1 MMKQP
6 NGVTMKYSTFHKEV
20 ETCVLPKTIEFKKLV
35 GSEIRRLAIKPQ
47 KYEVV
52 FNFEKL
58 QTGLDWSIDIENLIK
73 MFVKGEGKTDKAIG
87 FYFLFHNTDIFFES
101 AKKIDELLFGK
112 GVTFAEK
119 FPDFPGALPS
129 SATNNSPRPIA
140 KPRPRKGVN
149 PVATQAVLK
158 IYKLI
163 MGDPDFLKFFYSLDY
178 DTQPDPFEFDPEKF
192 PRSGDEMNL
201 DRLLYQIAIVG
212 GILRRGEVE
221 AQDIMWM
228 QTTVKATLVNP
239 HVQNYLKW
247 VQTEDQVPGHS
258 DFCDAIFL
266 YERLVGD
273 IEKLPVLQ
281 GYLAKSVKP

>member
-6 NGVTMKYSTFHKEV
+6 DSVSVKYSTFHKYV
-20 ETCVLPKTIEFKKLV
+20 EPYVLPKTIEFKKLV
-35 GSEIRRLAIKPQ
+35 GSEIRRLAIKPH

-101 AKKIDELLFGK
+101 AKKIDALLFDK

-119 FPDFPGALPS
+119 FPNSLGALPS
-129 SATNNSPRPIA
+129 SATNNPPRSVA
-140 KPRPRKGVN
+140 NSRPRNVTN
-149 PVATQAVLK
+149 PVATEAVLK
-158 IYKLI
+158 IYNLI

-178 DTQPDPFEFDPEKF
+178 DTKPDPFEFDTETF
-192 PRSGDEMNL
+192 PRSDDEMNL
-201 DRLLYQIAIVG
+201 DRLLFQIAIVG
-212 GILRRGEVE
+212 GILRRGEVD

-239 HVQNYLKW
+239 HVQDYLKW
-247 VQTEDQVPGHS
+247 VQTDDQVPGHS

-273 IEKLPVLQ
+273 IEKLPVLRD
-281 GYLAKSVKP
+281 YLAKSVKP